1 MKSPKWNSHDSLIL
15 LKNIEESSGKTT
27 KANKINDTFL
37 RTRMSNFAPLSRD
50 FTNKLV
56 NNFTENQSNE
66 LLSVSTEEVRMKL
79 ANLNPQKAQGRDSI
93 PGWQLAI
100 KRKCRFAC
108 VSMQFPTF

>member
-1 MKSPKWNSHDSLIL
+1 
-15 LKNIEESSGKTT
+15 
-27 KANKINDTFL
+27 
-37 RTRMSNFAPLSRD
+37 MSNFAPLSRD

-93 PGWQLAI
+93 PGWQLHGY
-100 KRKCRFAC
+100 
-108 VSMQFPTF
+108 